1 MTTATNEALVKA
13 QKAVERN
20 EKDLVKLID
29 QIKNEIGVQFEFE
42 TVTEKTI
49 NDYRKQN
56 WEKLNF
62 EKRGLLSD
70 LQNKIDDLKRS
81 KTKLKERQRI
91 TRDKEIKE
99 LLENSKKENVDNLP
113 QKIKEFLK
121 EVNKKIVAQ
130 FEKKGITN
138 KQAQK
143 IADENE
149 KMIVEIMVV
158 EVQEICG
165 KIIDAGYL
173 YIANDGTINGVI
185 IGEKGK
191 AQITTFLAG
200 GYNIQ
205 KLHYRTKVTK
215 MN

>member
-1 MTTATNEALVKA
+1 MTTTNEALVKA

-20 EKDLVKLID
+20 VKVVVKLID
-29 QIKNEIGVQFEFE
+29 QIKQEIGVQFDFN
-42 TVTEKTI
+42 TVTEKEIDT
-49 NDYRKQN
+49 YRHEN
-56 WEKLNF
+56 WLSLNMDQRSLFSELKNKL
-62 EKRGLLSD
+62 
-70 LQNKIDDLKRS
+70 DDLERS
-81 KTKLKERQRI
+81 KKKLIDRERITKNIELKES
-91 TRDKEIKE
+91 KEKE
-99 LLENSKKENVDNLP
+99 KQENVDNLP

-121 EVNKKIVAQ
+121 EVNKQIVSQ
-130 FEKKGITN
+130 FEKKGMTN
-138 KQAQK
+138 KKAQ
-143 IADENE
+143 ILADENE
-149 KMIVEIMVV
+149 KLIVEIMVV

-173 YIANDGTINGVI
+173 SIANDGTINGVI

-215 MN
+215 MDL